1 MKIKLRLLCMLLFIS
16 HQTIMLADLI
26 VANQYVRYLTDFHGK
41 DVYIVTDDA
50 PNFRCNNINRI
61 LINGKLTYADNYV
74 SGQDIYDITHLAEG
88 INFISTNNTYDENE
102 YAYLIYKCTCTDAS
116 FLTNKDYVIGILNDD
131 VSYWEK
137 SNNNGVSWEKIDC
150 TNLYYTDNVSEEG
163 TIMYRNI
170 STNGLYSDIL
180 TIKYVDPVPENIKT
194 NIDGTSKIVDDAA
207 TLTLDIKDNN
217 YKYQWLLNGE
227 TIAGATSNTYHIENV
242 KMKDAGSYTCRVR
255 NECTET
261 VSTPVTLTVSKCQ
274 QTIDFPEFETVTYG
288 CEPITLPRTTN
299 KNLPLTYTS
308 TNTSVATISGNVVT
322 VLAPGET
329 NIIASQSGNDDY
341 IEVTVTRT
349 LTVNKIEQSITFDAL
364 PEKTYGDAPFKL
376 EGTSSAELPVS
387 YKSTDTNVATVAGN
401 TVTIVGAGTTEI
413 IASQEGNS
421 THYSATPVS
430 QKLIVNKAPQTIT
443 FNAIRELEY
452 EDQTIIR
459 KKTDKGLT
467 ITYTV
472 KDESIAAVKELPSDL
487 DYFYIEA
494 LKPGTTTITATQE
507 GDDNHLPAESVEQTV
522 TVVKGSQSINL
533 SQISSRPYGTSDF
546 SLIEKTNKGLTITYK
561 SDNEAVATVD
571 RNIVHIIGAGTCN
584 ITATQEGNEYYKA
597 AEPVT
602 VPFTVT
608 KAEQTITFNKLG
620 EYAYG
625 IGTITL
631 TASSTSGLDIY
642 FESSDENVARI
653 EDNKAVITGA
663 GECYITARTVSSPN
677 YYDTS
682 AKQKLVITK
691 AGQSIDIDD
700 LTEKTYG
707 DAPFELSAST
717 SSDRQVTF
725 SSSNSNILLITGT
738 TARILGAGDVVITA
752 TIKGDENYETTSV
765 RKELHINKASL
776 TVKADNK
783 TKLYGDEIPELTI
796 TYIGFVNDDTEY
808 DLDNKGWASTLAS
821 KYSSVGTY
829 SISPTNV
836 RDKNYEINYQDGT
849 LIVEKAPLTITPD
862 DVVKTYGDDNPSL
875 LTYTCTGLKLNE
887 TEDEALSLKPTVI
900 TDAKLS
906 SPAGSYPI
914 IATGA
919 SAKNYEIAY
928 EQGTLTVEKAVLD
941 IWLENETVAYG
952 NEPEYKLY
960 FNGWKLGDGEADLDI
975 LPNVV
980 TLANVKSYPGSYVI
994 SLEGGLDNNYSYNL
1008 LKYTRYLNIEKA
1020 VLDVTVLDATKA
1032 YGQPNPAFVLEYE
1045 GFKNNDTENDLERRP
1060 TVTCD
1065 ADENT
1070 WYGEYPIRLS
1080 GGYDSRY
1087 TFNLHDGV
1095 LTILPEGT
1103 SITETEVEGLSIRCE
1118 NGSIVI
1124 TSESGVNA
1132 VEVYDIGGQLVASE
1146 KDVNGSE
1153 LRFDVGRQGVY
1164 IIRLWTDNG
1173 AMARKVLLK

>member
-1 MKIKLRLLCMLLFIS
+1 M
-16 HQTIMLADLI
+16 
-26 VANQYVRYLTDFHGK
+26 
-41 DVYIVTDDA
+41 
-50 PNFRCNNINRI
+50 
-61 LINGKLTYADNYV
+61 
-74 SGQDIYDITHLAEG
+74 
-88 INFISTNNTYDENE
+88 
-102 YAYLIYKCTCTDAS
+102 
-116 FLTNKDYVIGILNDD
+116 LTNKDHVIGILNDYE
-131 VSYWEK
+131 VSYWKK
-137 SNNNGVSWEKIDC
+137 SYDNGVTWEKINC
-150 TNLYYTDNVSEEG
+150 TKLYYTDNVANEG
-163 TIMYRNI
+163 TVMYRSI
-170 STNGLYSDIL
+170 SDKGIYSDIL

-194 NIDGTSKIVDDAA
+194 SIDGVSKTVDDAA

-227 TIAGATSNTYHIENV
+227 KIAGATSSSYHIENV

-288 CEPITLPRTTN
+288 CAPITLPRTTN

-329 NIIASQSGNDDY
+329 NIIASQAGNDDY
-341 IEVTVTRT
+341 IEITVTRT
-349 LTVNKIEQSITFDAL
+349 LTVNKIAQSITFEAL

-421 THYSATPVS
+421 THYSATPIS

-443 FNAIRELEY
+443 FSAIRELEY

-472 KDESIAAVKELPSDL
+472 KDESIAVVKELSSDL

-507 GDDNHLPAESVEQTV
+507 GDNNHLPAVSVEQTV

-546 SLIEKTNKGLTITYK
+546 SLVEKTNKGLTITYK

-571 RNIVHIIGAGTCN
+571 GNIVHIVGAGTCN

-608 KAEQTITFNKLG
+608 KAYQTITFKNIG
-620 EYAYG
+620 EHAYG
-625 IGTITL
+625 DDDIQL
-631 TASSTSGLDIY
+631 VASSTSELDIY

-653 EDNKAVITGA
+653 EGDKAVITGA
-663 GECYITARTVSSPN
+663 GECYITARTISSPN

-691 AGQSIDIDD
+691 AGQSVDIDD

-707 DAPFELSAST
+707 DAPFELSASA

-725 SSSNSNILLITGT
+725 SSSNPNILLITGT

-752 TIKGDENYETTSV
+752 TIEGDENYETTSV
-765 RKELHINKASL
+765 EKELHINKASL
-776 TVKADNK
+776 TAKADDK
-783 TKLYGDEIPELTI
+783 TKLYGDENPKLTI
-796 TYIGFVNDDTEY
+796 TYSGFVNDDTEY

-829 SISPTNV
+829 TIEPSGMKDDNYVI
-836 RDKNYEINYQDGT
+836 NYEKGT
-849 LIVEKAPLTITPD
+849 LVVEKAPLTITPD
-862 DVVKTYGDDNPSL
+862 NVEKTYGDDNPPL
-875 LTYTCTGLKLNE
+875 LIYTCTGLKLGE
-887 TEDEALSLKPTVI
+887 TEDEALSLKPTII

-906 SPAGSYPI
+906 SPAGSYQI
-914 IATGA
+914 TASGA
-919 SAKNYEIAY
+919 SANNYEIAY
-928 EQGTLTVEKAVLD
+928 QQGILTVEKATLD
-941 IWLENETVAYG
+941 IWLEDETVSYG
-952 NEPEYKLY
+952 DEPEFKLHY
-960 FNGWKLGDGEADLDI
+960 DGWKLGDGEDDLDI
-975 LPNVV
+975 LPNVA
-980 TLANVKSYPGSYVI
+980 TQADITSYPGSYEI
-994 SLEGGLDNNYSYNL
+994 SLEGGLDNNYSFNL
-1008 LKYTRYLNIEKA
+1008 LDYTRYLNIEKA
-1020 VLDVTVLDATKA
+1020 TLQVTADDVTRC
-1032 YGQPNPAFVLEYE
+1032 YGQPNPEFTLTYE
-1045 GFKNNDTENDLERRP
+1045 GFKNNETEDDLERRP
-1060 TVTCD
+1060 TAICN

-1070 WYGEYPIRLS
+1070 WYGEYPIMLS
-1080 GGYDSRY
+1080 GGFDSRY
-1087 TFNLHDGV
+1087 DFELHDGV
-1095 LTILPEGT
+1095 LTIVPSTGI
-1103 SITETEVEGLSIRCE
+1103 SGTEVEGLNIRTG
-1118 NGSIVI
+1118 NGTIMI
-1124 TSESGVNA
+1124 GSEDTLDKVQVFNLSGMLIA
-1132 VEVYDIGGQLVASE
+1132 Y
-1146 KDVNGSE
+1146 KDVIKHLRHSLF
-1153 LRFDVGRQGVY
+1153 LRFH
-1164 IIRLWTDNG
+1164 
-1173 AMARKVLLK
+1173 